1 MTTINKSNQIIFAIF
16 ISNLIAINIIFKKLI
31 DSNDMKQLNNY
42 RKIHENNLVIDFNK
56 AKNIS

>member
-1 MTTINKSNQIIFAIF
+1 MTTINKSNQIIFTIF
-16 ISNLIAINIIFKKLI
+16 ISTLIAMNIIFKKLI

-42 RKIHENNLVIDFNK
+42 RKIYENNLVLDFNK

>member
-1 MTTINKSNQIIFAIF
+1 MTTINKSNQIVFTIF
-16 ISNLIAINIIFKKLI
+16 ISNLIAMILILTKLI

-42 RKIHENNLVIDFNK
+42 RKINENNLVIDFNK